1 MIRRPPRST
10 LFPYTTL
17 FRSDADEHGMIE
29 VQHGVPAQR
38 PAARRVG
45 VAREEAT
52 QLRRQALEPR
62 RPAVGARQRRE
73 PAGGGTHQ
81 RPPLSGEH
89 VGARLRP
96 PMHESFALRFG
107 DLFEK
112 DDERLHAG
120 CGEPGGLRLPTAGRE
135 RRAHR
140 FRGVHGERGQLHDAR
155 SALTMLR
162 RAARTAGRNPPMTPI
177 TTAKIRALLT
187 MPGDKA
193 NPKPISEKRWKLTT
207 EIRANDKKA
216 ASATPS
222 APPPSARTPESI
234 RNAPKTLGRVNPRAR
249 RVPTSTVRF
258 ATAAYMV
265 IIAPIIAPKLKIVVT
280 TIPRVRMNVAS
291 VLDCS

>member
-1 MIRRPPRST
+1 
-10 LFPYTTL
+10 
-17 FRSDADEHGMIE
+17 MIE
-29 VQHGVPAQR
+29 IQNAVPTQG
-38 PAARRVG
+38 PPARRVG
-45 VAREEAT
+45 VVREEAA
-52 QLRRQALEPR
+52 QLRRQPLEPGWQ
-62 RPAVGARQRRE
+62 AVGARERRQ
-73 PAGGGTHQ
+73 PAGGGPYQ
-81 RPPLSGEH
+81 RPSGAREH
-89 VGARLRP
+89 VGAGLRTP
-96 PMHESFALRFG
+96 AHQAFALCFG

-162 RAARTAGRNPPMTPI
+162 RAARIAGRNPPMTPI

-193 NPKPISEKRWKLTT
+193 NPKPISEKLWKLTT

-216 ASATPS
+216 ASATPR
-222 APPPSARTPESI
+222 APPTRASTTDSI
-234 RNAPKTLGRVNPRAR
+234 RNAPKTLRRLNPRAR

-280 TIPRVRMNVAS
+280 TIPR
-291 VLDCS
+291 